1 MKSAN
6 ASAKSK
12 GPRSKPLAS
21 GVFAFEGDPEVDL
34 RERYSVR
41 PVLQFLN
48 DLEGLKYIFR
58 DIGTPE
64 ELEFYVKKWTQAKY
78 SEYQVGYFSFHGSP
92 GALWFPDSRKSGIS
106 LDDLADWIDG
116 RAEGRIIHFG
126 ACSVMRL
133 GDRRLREFLE
143 TTGARAVTGYRTDVD
158 WLEAMAFDA
167 LMLGA
172 LWLLQ
177 ADQLCE
183 KIPAQDRRRPVES
196 PRGSDPPLIPA
207 CISSITVG

>member
-1 MKSAN
+1 MKA
-6 ASAKSK
+6 ASASTMPK
-12 GPRSKPLAS
+12 GPRSRPLAS

-34 RERYSVR
+34 RARHSVR

-48 DLEGLKYIFR
+48 DLEDLKFIHR

-64 ELEFYVKKWTQAKY
+64 ELEFYVRKWTQAKY

-92 GALWFPDSRKSGIS
+92 GALWFPDGRSAGIS
-106 LDDLADWIDG
+106 LDDLADWING
-116 RAEGRIIHFG
+116 RAKDRIIHFG

-133 GDRRLREFLE
+133 GDRRLREFRE

-167 LMLGA
+167 LMLGMLGRYRQIHHA
-172 LWLLQ
+172 ENYLRKIAGDLWNHLG
-177 ADQLCE
+177 AV
-183 KIPAQDRRRPVES
+183 IIR
-196 PRGSDPPLIPA
+196 
-207 CISSITVG
+207 